1 MSLLDLRFARTIVFI
16 GSFVALATS
25 TGEGAPV
32 AGTRVENTATA
43 TYLDSAGDK
52 LGAQSNTVVVEVN
65 AVGAILVSP
74 KETAVDPTTESYAFE
89 TPIVRKFTILNAGN
103 VTDAYTLTSVTSGP
117 AKITGISYI
126 TPAGSFPVKVGSTVS
141 PAVAPGATIVVAVD
155 MTTTAIPAGFP
166 FPIAVTARSTAKTSV
181 GLVSDSGRE
190 WAVATPPAVV
200 AGLAG
205 ADSQVLKLVN
215 GQRSTVAK
223 PGETVRYSVGFE
235 NYGGSP
241 ATGAILT
248 DDVPPGLAVLPRSI
262 ELNGTN
268 VSSST
273 TLSGQTL
280 TIKVG
285 TVPVKVPEVLTF
297 QAVVTTVPPG
307 NSFVNIATLA
317 ADGVSSMTTTPA
329 SVFTG
334 AANVVYDGYAGAGTP
349 VAGAVVTL
357 RDANGAVVP
366 LPQKVGGKS
375 VGIPP
380 NVNNANPFTTGNDG
394 GYSFIFAQNQLGSPV
409 KPGRYELDA
418 VAPGYQSRRIGIT
431 LTPDP
436 TGVLYSAQLQSLD
449 SQPLAAAGTY
459 TLTTSNVTLP
469 EVFGLLGNIPMFA
482 PHPLSISKSVDR
494 DVATAGDRLAYTV
507 TYGSNAS
514 AFAAVTLTDTLPPGV
529 VYAPGTAR
537 VDNLPFEP
545 VRTGSVLHWSFK
557 NVAGQHT
564 LTYDCVITPS
574 VVTGATLVNVIDMN
588 AIAASG
594 ARLSGTASADTQV
607 IAGALGHRIIITG
620 RVFVDVAR
628 TGRFHDGD
636 AGVPGV
642 TIYLEDGEY
651 VVTDSYG
658 RYTFPA
664 ANPGMHVLRV
674 DETTLPPTVRP
685 YDDHRIDSPRSLQ
698 RLLHGIFDSD
708 LMQDINFA
716 VAPV

>member
-1 MSLLDLRFARTIVFI
+1 VSLLDLRFARTIVFI